1 MQVFLEHLGDTFQ
14 EIKGQNSHLQR
25 GDAGDEVLAPLLG
38 RAVLGRGSARSK
50 MCRAR
55 SDSPCPLTSPW
66 RIGIGKID
74 RTRLGS

>member
-14 EIKGQNSHLQR
+14 ETKGQNSHLQW
-25 GDAGDEVLAPLLG
+25 GDVVDEVLAPLLG
-38 RAVLGRGSARSK
+38 RALSGRGSAWSK

-55 SDSPCPLTSPW
+55 SDSPCLLIAPW

-74 RTRLGS
+74 RTRPGS